1 MKQKLIIL
9 FFLALLISCDKNIIE
24 KPENLIK
31 EKQMIDIIVDIHLA
45 ESTFNV
51 RRYSDDPVKNS
62 SSANFYYSILDKYNV
77 PDTTFEKSYV
87 YYASQPKQF
96 EKMYGEV
103 MNKLNELE
111 QRFSGRNNEELE
123 FGETE

>member
-1 MKQKLIIL
+1 MKKKIIIL
-9 FFLALLISCDKNIIE
+9 LIVVSLFACDKNIIE

-31 EKQMIDIIVDIHLA
+31 EKQMIEMIVDIHLA
-45 ESTFNV
+45 ESTFNI
-51 RRYSDDPVKNS
+51 RRYSDEALKNS

-87 YYASQPKQF
+87 YYASKPKRF

-111 QRFSGRNNEELE
+111 QEYSGRNNEELE
-123 FGETE
+123 FGDQE

>member
-1 MKQKLIIL
+1 M
-9 FFLALLISCDKNIIE
+9 FVLASLISCDKNIIE

-31 EKQMIDIIVDIHLA
+31 EKQIIDIIVDIHLA

-51 RRYSDDPVKNS
+51 RRYSDDLAKNS
-62 SSANFYYSILDKYNV
+62 SSANFYYSVLDKYNV
-77 PDTTFEKSYV
+77 PDTIFEKSYV
-87 YYASQPKQF
+87 YYASQPRQF

-103 MNKLNELE
+103 MNRLNELE
-111 QRFSGRNNEELE
+111 QRFSGRDNEELE